1 MNSYLQIAQSVLQK
15 SRQPLSAR
23 EILDAAYRL
32 QLVPEHLFGKTQYKT
47 LQARLSED
55 LLRNRKRTIF
65 ARTGPGRFVLR
76 EQLSKTKTDNDEYV
90 APLRAYQLKQFDV
103 ICAAQEDIDAMWTA
117 GATVAPFSGLA
128 KAFTRQLP
136 LLEVEKEPSLIHI
149 RLLVTIKCLDKFLS
163 MNSMLTANE
172 ASGRSLGF
180 GGYLK
185 GMDAD
190 LFSTDPFGFDEA
202 SRRTL
207 AEQTTLSK
215 EDLDGLTSLMA
226 DHSLQCI
233 KRLNQDEAGNS
244 VVLLT
249 SYECSE
255 PDKLLSHI
263 PTHRSPR
270 WVQVPSGINNY
281 ENLEPVSTI
290 AVENRVLE
298 SPI

>member
-1 MNSYLQIAQSVLQK
+1 MNSYLQIAQAVLQK

-55 LLRNRKRTIF
+55 LLRNRKKTIF
-65 ARTGPGRFVLR
+65 ARTGPGRFILR
-76 EQLSKTKTDNDEYV
+76 QQLSSTTTDNDEYV

-103 ICAAQEDIDAMWTA
+103 ICAAQEDVDAMWIR
-117 GATVAPFSGLA
+117 GGSIVPFTGIA

-136 LLEVEKEPSLIHI
+136 LLEVEKEQSLVHI
-149 RLLVTIKCLDKFLS
+149 RLLVTIKCLGKFLS
-163 MNSMLTANE
+163 LNSMLTASE
-172 ASGRSLGF
+172 TSGRSLGF
-180 GGYLK
+180 SGYLK

-190 LFSTDPFGFDEA
+190 LFSVDSFGFDEA

-207 AEQTTLSK
+207 AEQTTLPK
-215 EDLDGLTSLMA
+215 DDLYNLTSLIA

-233 KRLNQDEAGNS
+233 RRLDQDEAGKS

-249 SYECSE
+249 SYECAE
-255 PDKLLSHI
+255 PDRLIAHI

-270 WVQVPSGINNY
+270 WVQIPSEINNRDS
-281 ENLEPVSTI
+281 LEPVSRAI
-290 AVENRVLE
+290 VDNHVLDM
-298 SPI
+298 I

>member
-1 MNSYLQIAQSVLQK
+1 MNSYLQIAQAVLQK

-76 EQLSKTKTDNDEYV
+76 QQLSKTMTENDEYV

-103 ICAAQEDIDAMWTA
+103 ICAAQEDVDAMWTT
-117 GATVAPFSGLA
+117 GASVAPFSGLA

-136 LLEVEKEPSLIHI
+136 LLEVEKEQSLVHI

-163 MNSMLTANE
+163 LNSTLTASE
-172 ASGRSLGF
+172 TSGRSL
-180 GGYLK
+180 
-185 GMDAD
+185 DAD
-190 LFSTDPFGFDEA
+190 LFSVDPFGFDEA

-207 AEQTTLSK
+207 AEQTTLPK
-215 EDLDGLTSLMA
+215 DDLYSLTSLIA

-233 KRLNQDEAGNS
+233 KRLDQDEAGKS

-249 SYECSE
+249 SYECAE
-255 PDKLLSHI
+255 PDRLISHI

-270 WVQVPSGINNY
+270 WVQIPSEINNRDS
-281 ENLEPVSTI
+281 LEPIS
-290 AVENRVLE
+290 RVIVDNHVLDMA
-298 SPI
+298 